1 MLTVRHVH
9 GRLNTTNWETPRING
24 QTSLRKATT
33 EKLDRNKALTH
44 KGCGASSPAYVDNEW
59 KPWSVKKKSIYLA
72 SLFLLKYS

>member
-33 EKLDRNKALTH
+33 EKLDRNKALFH
-44 KGCGASSPAYVDNEW
+44 KGCGASSPAYVDSEW
-59 KPWSVKKKSIYLA
+59 KPWSVKKKLYIWLPS
-72 SLFLLKYS
+72 FLLKYS

>member
-33 EKLDRNKALTH
+33 EKLDWNKPLTS

-59 KPWSVKKKSIYLA
+59 KPWSVKKKLYIWLP
-72 SLFLLKYS
+72 LFLLKYS